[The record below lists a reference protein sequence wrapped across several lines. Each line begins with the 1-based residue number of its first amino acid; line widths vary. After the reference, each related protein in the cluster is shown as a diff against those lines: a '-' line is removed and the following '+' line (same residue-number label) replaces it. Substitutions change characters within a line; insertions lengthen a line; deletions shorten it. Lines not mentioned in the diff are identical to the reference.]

1 MVYRYSNHAVN
12 ISVVSLTA
20 SKDPNKPCV
29 AAVTRPRDSIGCMKL
44 YTLNW
49 KASTIPHSF
58 ESPLEINDGQEN
70 NTYLPYLSHVN
81 GM

>member
-1 MVYRYSNHAVN
+1 MVSSQLPFLHVL
-12 ISVVSLTA
+12 SLTA
-20 SKDPNKPCV
+20 SKDPNNPWV
-29 AAVTRPRDSIGCMKL
+29 AAVTRPRDSTGHMKL

-58 ESPLEINDGQEN
+58 ESPFEINDGQEN
-70 NTYLPYLSHVN
+70 SSYSPYLYHVN